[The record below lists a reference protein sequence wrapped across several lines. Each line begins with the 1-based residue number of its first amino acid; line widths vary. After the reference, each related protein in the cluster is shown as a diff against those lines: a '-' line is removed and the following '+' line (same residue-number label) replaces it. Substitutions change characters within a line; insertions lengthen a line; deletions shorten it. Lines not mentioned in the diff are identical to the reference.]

1 MRPARPCPTLS
12 FRRYRRAEETAM
24 SYTSS
29 LVHFDDS
36 PSSVKRLDAAA
47 RLAERHDAH
56 LIALVL
62 DLAPQLPIYVEGHI
76 PASMIE
82 RLEERAAQATAGVT
96 RSEERR
102 VGKEWVST
110 CRSRWSP

>member
-24 SYTSS
+24 SYTSI

-82 RLEERAAQATAGVT
+82 GLE
-96 RSEERR
+96 RSEEHTSELQSLMR
-102 VGKEWVST
+102 VSYAGFCVE
-110 CRSRWSP
+110 